1 MRVAGARAGV
11 AREEMVLYTLAMP
24 VSNRA
29 RFCWFILFFMVGIT
43 SACGDPPRTLRV
55 AIRPWEETLNPLLTN
70 NHSSR
75 QIAASIYESLLKIDN
90 EGNVIPGLARL
101 WEWDSTGT
109 VLTLTL
115 HSGIGF
121 HDGTPFDADVAV
133 ESLRRAAEPSAHEG
147 LGPFSS
153 VPFLLGEQTS
163 MSVID
168 DSTMS
173 IRLASPHA
181 SILRTLATPVL
192 TPIMGAGEVKVSGDK
207 FRPGTGRFRLTR
219 FDFKRGLLIL
229 DRFEQYW
236 GSQPQSQRIKF
247 TAVSRSEDAL
257 QMLRN
262 GKADLSL
269 AISASEVSEV
279 HSSESMA
286 LVAGPHVN
294 YLVIGM
300 NNQRPPFNIPEAR
313 RALAMGMDRTRLVEE
328 FYKGAAEPTRS
339 FIVRSLF
346 PEITSPPAP
355 KYNPEYA
362 MELIESAVPPEY
374 RTIKIIFPPAY
385 SPGKQHWL
393 HENLRYMLDPLGL
406 QLQPLYTADYDEYTF
421 LIDQRDWD
429 ISLDG
434 MVSDNGDLFEF
445 LYILY
450 GQPSSAGGT
459 GVFGINAEGLHNA
472 LETARSSLDSTERIR
487 NYEKVL
493 EIIAREIPCVPLCT
507 RAHFLVRSTEVEAFD
522 LGIDISRIFSDVRK
536 KGWR

>member
-1 MRVAGARAGV
+1 
-11 AREEMVLYTLAMP
+11 MVLYTLAMP

-55 AIRPWEETLNPLLTN
+55 AIPPWEGTLNPLVTN
-70 NHSSR
+70 NLSSR
-75 QIAASIYESLLKIDN
+75 QIAASIYESLLRIDD
-90 EGNVIPGLARL
+90 EGNVVPGLASR

-121 HDGTPFDADVAV
+121 HDGTPFDAEVAV
-133 ESLRRAAEPSAHEG
+133 ESLKRAAEPSAHEG

-163 MSVID
+163 VSVID
-168 DSTMS
+168 DTTLS
-173 IRLASPHA
+173 IRLAIPHA

-219 FDFKRGLLIL
+219 FDLEKGLLIL

-236 GSQPQSQRIKF
+236 GSPPQAQRIRL

-257 QMLRN
+257 QMLRS

-279 HSSESMA
+279 TSSESMA
-286 LVAGPHVN
+286 LVTGPHVN
-294 YLVIGM
+294 YIVIGM

-313 RALAMGMDRTRLVEE
+313 RAIAMGIDRTRLVEE
-328 FYKGAAEPTRS
+328 HYRGAAEPIRS
-339 FIVRSLF
+339 FIVQGLF
-346 PEITSPPAP
+346 PQVVSPPAP
-355 KYNPEYA
+355 EYNPEYA

-374 RTIKIIFPPAY
+374 RAVKSIFPPAY

-393 HENLRYMLDPLGL
+393 YENLQYMLNPLGL
-406 QLQPLYTADYDEYTF
+406 QLQPRYTANFDEYTS
-421 LIDQRDWD
+421 LIDQMDWD

-459 GVFGINAEGLHNA
+459 GLFGIDAEGFSDA

-487 NYEKVL
+487 NYEKAL

>member
-1 MRVAGARAGV
+1 
-11 AREEMVLYTLAMP
+11 MVLYTLAMP

-29 RFCWFILFFMVGIT
+29 RFCWFILFFTVGIT

-55 AIRPWEETLNPLLTN
+55 AIRPWEETLNPLVTDN
-70 NHSSR
+70 PSSR
-75 QIAASIYESLLKIDN
+75 QIAASIYESLLRIDN
-90 EGNVIPGLARL
+90 DGNVVPGLARK

-133 ESLRRAAEPSAHEG
+133 ESLKRAAEPSAHEG

-163 MSVID
+163 IGVID

-173 IRLASPHA
+173 IHLASPHL

-192 TPIMGAGEVKVSGDK
+192 TPIMGAGEVKVSGK
-207 FRPGTGRFRLTR
+207 EFRPGTGRFRLTR
-219 FDFKRGLLIL
+219 FDLEKGSLIL

-236 GSQPQSQRIKF
+236 GSPPQAQRIKF

-279 HSSESMA
+279 TSSESMA
-286 LVAGPHVN
+286 LVTGPHVN

-300 NNQRPPFNIPEAR
+300 NNQRPPFNSLEVR
-313 RALAMGMDRTRLVEE
+313 RALAMGIDRSRLVEE
-328 FYKGAAEPTRS
+328 HYRGAAEPTRS

-346 PEITSPPAP
+346 PEVGSPPAP
-355 KYNPEYA
+355 GYNPESA
-362 MELIESAVPPEY
+362 RELIEETVPPEY
-374 RTIKIIFPPAY
+374 RVVRIIFPPLY
-385 SPGKQHWL
+385 SPGKRHWL
-393 HENLRYMLDPLGL
+393 YENLRYMLDPLGL
-406 QLQPLYTADYDEYTF
+406 QLQPRYTANFDEYTS
-421 LIDQRDWD
+421 LVNQRDWD

-450 GQPSSAGGT
+450 GYPSQTGGT
-459 GVFGINAEGLHNA
+459 GLFGIDVEGFPDA
-472 LETARSSLDSTERIR
+472 LETARSSLDSTERVR
-487 NYEKVL
+487 NYEKAL

-522 LGIDISRIFSDVRK
+522 LGIDIIRIFSDVRK